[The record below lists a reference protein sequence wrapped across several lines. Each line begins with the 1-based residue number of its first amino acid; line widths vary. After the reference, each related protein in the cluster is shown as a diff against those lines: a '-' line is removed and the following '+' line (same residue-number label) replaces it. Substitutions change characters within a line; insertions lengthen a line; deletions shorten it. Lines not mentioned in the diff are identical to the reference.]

1 MANQYNEYGQ
11 RQGQPLGMT
20 NLGRL
25 SQAMQDQSMSPID
38 NQGVAGSS
46 LSATQV
52 LAKLMQAYTGQ
63 KLADRQNDQNNQLAQ
78 QMQGDRK
85 TGMQSVANAHSSP
98 DPRAAL
104 IEAMSHPDPTVRDVA
119 ASQMKGLL
127 SQKDLAGMATGSS
140 VLANPNNPAAYK
152 AKQTLQSLT
161 PGAATVDE
169 SGTMVDP
176 SIGALPSAKPQV
188 STDSQG
194 NVMQQSPTG
203 MKLIN
208 DAPRISN
215 TTNVSLPQGQVGENE
230 FEKTFGK
237 EQAKM
242 LSGHI
247 NDKQASVNALDSIG
261 EAKKL
266 LNGGIHSGALADLS
280 KGIDKASIAV
290 FGTDPSKAARTEQ
303 FQSAIGDIVLGRT
316 KELTGVISNS
326 DREYLE
332 AVSAGK
338 ITLEPTAMKGIL
350 NRIETGMKKKV
361 QSTNNAIKSIRERG
375 NTLPTIDDDVQ
386 REPAIQEPSKDLD
399 NWLRDKGF

>member
-78 QMQGDRK
+78 QMQGDRN
-85 TGMQSVANAHSSP
+85 TGMQSIANAHSSP

-119 ASQMKGLL
+119 ASQLKGLL
-127 SQKDLAGMATGSS
+127 TQKDLAGMATGSS
-140 VLANPNNPAAYK
+140 VLANPNNPAAYQ
-152 AKQTLQSLT
+152 AKQNLQSLT
-161 PGAATVDE
+161 PGSATVDE

-194 NVMQQSPTG
+194 NIMQTSPTG
-203 MKLIN
+203 TKVVN

-242 LSGHI
+242 LSTHI

-375 NTLPTIDDDVQ
+375 NTLPTIDDGVQ
-386 REPAIQEPSKDLD
+386 REPAIQEPANDLD
-399 NWLRDKGF
+399 SFLRNKGF